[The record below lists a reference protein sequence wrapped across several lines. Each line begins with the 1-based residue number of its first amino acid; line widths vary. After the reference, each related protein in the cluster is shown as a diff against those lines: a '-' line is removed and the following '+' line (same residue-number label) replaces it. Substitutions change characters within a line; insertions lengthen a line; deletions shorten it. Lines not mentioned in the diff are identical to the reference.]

1 MIDITEWC
9 TAHLQR
15 TKVHDREIEAECP
28 WCGKFGAF
36 NVNRKTGA
44 FRCYKC
50 ADKERSYGKSLAPL
64 LVQVTAC
71 SWSDALRQIR
81 EGGDLSRWT
90 GDGDA
95 LIELPKH
102 VAATRLR
109 QAEKEHRVW
118 HPLPPSE
125 AVFEDSREPQ
135 WRFPKYLKAR
145 GISRE
150 VAKRFELR
158 TCHEGIYAGRLIMP
172 MRSIFGRSFTAR
184 SMVGHELRYKN
195 PGGAGHRFLIYG
207 LELVRP
213 GADLLIVEGPF
224 DVLRQAGYGANVVG
238 LLGKE
243 MSTEQEFLL
252 KQLPRETV
260 VTLLLDPEEP
270 RAQYK
275 IAKRLADY
283 FEVVRIAKLPLE
295 TDEHGDPIDP
305 GSCSLEQATEAVS
318 SARLWEGRRTAA
330 AEFVQWV
337 RGSTLAREVAH
348 W

>member
-1 MIDITEWC
+1 M
-9 TAHLQR
+9 
-15 TKVHDREIEAECP
+15 
-28 WCGKFGAF
+28 
-36 NVNRKTGA
+36 
-44 FRCYKC
+44 
-50 ADKERSYGKSLAPL
+50 
-64 LVQVTAC
+64 
-71 SWSDALRQIR
+71 
-81 EGGDLSRWT
+81 
-90 GDGDA
+90 
-95 LIELPKH
+95 
-102 VAATRLR
+102 
-109 QAEKEHRVW
+109 EKEHRVW

-125 AVFEDSREPQ
+125 PVFEASREPQ
-135 WRFPKYLKAR
+135 WRFPKYLKVR
-145 GISRE
+145 GITRE
-150 VAKRFELR
+150 IAKRFELR
-158 TCHEGIYAGRLIMP
+158 TCLEGLYAGRLIMP
-172 MRSIFGRSFTAR
+172 MRSSFGRSFTAR
-184 SMVGHELRYKN
+184 SMVGDELRYKN

-207 LELVRP
+207 LEHVRP
-213 GADLLIVEGPF
+213 GADLLLVEGPF
-224 DVLRQAGYGANVVG
+224 DVLKQAVFGMNVVG

-243 MSTEQEFLL
+243 MSSEQEFLL

-305 GSCSLEQATEAVS
+305 GSCSLEQAMEAVS